1 MRRKVLARGGRRRD
15 LGQAMV
21 EVVVVTLAMVVAL
34 CTPWVDGRSPV
45 GLLLSALGALSGSYI
60 DWLKVV

>member
-1 MRRKVLARGGRRRD
+1 MRRKALSRRGRRRE

-21 EVVVVTLAMVVAL
+21 EVVVVTVAMVVAL
-34 CTPWVDGRSPV
+34 CSPWVDGRSPV

>member
-1 MRRKVLARGGRRRD
+1 
-15 LGQAMV
+15 MV
-21 EVVVVTLAMVVAL
+21 EIVVVTVIMVVAL
-34 CTPWVDGRSPV
+34 CTPWLDGRSPV

>member
-1 MRRKVLARGGRRRD
+1 
-15 LGQAMV
+15 MV
-21 EVVVVTLAMVVAL
+21 EVVVVTVAMVVAL
-34 CTPWVDGRSPV
+34 CTPWFDGRSPV

>member
-1 MRRKVLARGGRRRD
+1 MRLKGFSQHNVRRD
-15 LGQAMV
+15 GGQVMV
-21 EVVVVTLAMVVAL
+21 EIVVVTVIMVVAL
-34 CTPWVDGRSPV
+34 CTPWLDGRSPV

>member
-1 MRRKVLARGGRRRD
+1 
-15 LGQAMV
+15 MV

-45 GLLLSALGALSGSYI
+45 GLLLSALGAWSGSYI
-60 DWLKVV
+60 DWLKVI

>member
-1 MRRKVLARGGRRRD
+1 MRLKGFPQRGVRRD
-15 LGQAMV
+15 LGQVMV
-21 EVVVVTLAMVVAL
+21 EVVVVTVAMLVAL
-34 CTPWVDGRSPV
+34 CTPWLDGRSPV

>member
-1 MRRKVLARGGRRRD
+1 
-15 LGQAMV
+15 MV
-21 EVVVVTLAMVVAL
+21 EVVVVTVAMLVAL
-34 CTPWVDGRSPV
+34 CTPWLDGRSPV